1 MFLKSEKEIILASA
15 SSARKRMLENAGLK
29 FSVVPADIDEGTI
42 IESLGDAIASD
53 IAEILARAKAEA
65 VSAQQA
71 RALVIGS
78 DQVLSLDGEIFRK
91 PENMDEARDMLLKL
105 RGRTH
110 QLHSAI
116 TLAEG
121 GAVRWA
127 HVETADLTMRD
138 LSAEFI
144 GQYLGT
150 VGEAV
155 LGSVGVYEIEGLGA
169 HLFREIKGD
178 SFTIQGMPLIALLN
192 FFYDDGV
199 LSK

>member
-1 MFLKSEKEIILASA
+1 MTNVAEQQ
-15 SSARKRMLENAGLK
+15 
-29 FSVVPADIDEGTI
+29 GT
-42 IESLGDAIASD
+42 ERSD
-53 IAEILARAKAEA
+53 TDHPRRAC
-65 VSAQQA
+65 
-71 RALVIGS
+71 VIGYPVAHS
-78 DQVLSLDGEIFRK
+78 RSPVIHGFWLTQYGISGPTHRTAFGK
-91 PENMDEARDMLLKL
+91 GNSGMLLKL